1 MKNKPG
7 PAVKPAGKENN
18 MTTVDYFKLR
28 AMEAVMQCNA
38 ADLLDLV
45 IKLLYELEG
54 AKA

>member
-7 PAVKPAGKENN
+7 PAVKPARKENN

-38 ADLLDLV
+38 ADLLDFV
-45 IKLLYELEG
+45 IKLLYLEG

>member
-45 IKLLYELEG
+45 AKILYLEG

>member
-1 MKNKPG
+1 MKDEREASAMG
-7 PAVKPAGKENN
+7 RFE
-18 MTTVDYFKLR
+18 LR

-45 IKLLYELEG
+45 IKLLYLEG